1 MCTAEVGR
9 QNDDTV
15 KIDIFTVTILYLDM
29 DVGLYEV
36 HTLSV
41 GNGYACTLDTGTG
54 HKLPYFLLGQ

>member
-9 QNDDTV
+9 HNDDTV

-41 GNGYACTLDTGTG
+41 GNGYACTL
-54 HKLPYFLLGQ
+54 